1 MTKIVLLGDSIRMC
15 YQPLVQKGLAEAVV
29 WGPAQ
34 NCETSAKI
42 LAHLDAWVFVHHPD
56 VVHLNCGLHDLRY
69 NPGAERRMVSPT
81 AYVRNLE
88 AIMAQLTSRTDAR
101 IIWATIT
108 PIDEVRHQARKLSR
122 RYESDVALYNRLAL
136 ETVSKYGAQ
145 INDLFRA
152 VVSCGKDKILQ
163 KDGVHFT
170 DEGDALLSRQVVQA
184 LRSVMGMTAPCN
196 PRLS

>member
-1 MTKIVLLGDSIRMC
+1 MTKIVLLGDSIRMR

-34 NCETSAKI
+34 NCETSEKI
-42 LAHLDAWVFVHHPD
+42 LAHLDDWVFAHRPD

-69 NPGAERRMVSPT
+69 NPGAERRMVSPI

-101 IIWATIT
+101 IVWATIT
-108 PIDEVRHQARKLSR
+108 PVDQARHQAHKRSR
-122 RYESDVALYNRLAL
+122 RYESDVTLYNRLAL
-136 ETVSKYGAQ
+136 ETVSRYGAQ
-145 INDLFRA
+145 VNDLFGT
-152 VVSCGKDKILQ
+152 VVSYGKDRIIQ

-170 DEGDALLSRQVVQA
+170 DEGYALLSRRVIQA
-184 LRSVMGMTAPCN
+184 LRSVTGTAASLH
-196 PRLS
+196 PRLP

>member
-1 MTKIVLLGDSIRMC
+1 MTKIVLLGDSIRMR

-69 NPGAERRMVSPT
+69 NPGAGRRVVSPT
-81 AYVRNLE
+81 AYVQNLK
-88 AIMAQLTSRTDAR
+88 AIMAQLTGRVDGP

-108 PIDEVRHQARKLSR
+108 PVDQGRHQAHKRSR
-122 RYESDVALYNRLAL
+122 RYESDVRLYNRLAL
-136 ETVSKYGAQ
+136 ETVSRYGVQ
-145 INDLFRA
+145 VNDLFGA
-152 VVSCGKDKILQ
+152 VVSYGKDRILDQ
-163 KDGVHFT
+163 DGVHFT
-170 DEGDALLSRQVVQA
+170 DEGDALLSRQVIQA
-184 LRSVMGMTAPCN
+184 LRSIIGTAAFHHPCL
-196 PRLS
+196 P